1 MRNVTRCYAEN
12 AIRAYFASMG
22 TKIQIIPKIRIE
34 NQRNLPKSGD
44 SMAESDFFFDFSP
57 YYRHFFE
64 KNIYLCTKFI

>member
-1 MRNVTRCYAEN
+1 
-12 AIRAYFASMG
+12 MG

-34 NQRNLPKSGD
+34 NQRYLPKSGD

-64 KNIYLCTKFI
+64 KKYLSLHQVYIKNLSI